1 MHFYNEGVD
10 EVSIEYK
17 LDGTVAIVTLNRAD
31 KLNALTDAMYARMTA
46 LFTAFQTDDS
56 VRAVIVS
63 GAGRAF
69 CSGSDVTAM
78 ANANPVAG
86 RARMQTRH
94 QMITAIAN
102 LEKPVIAAVRGAAVG
117 IGFSIAMA
125 CDLII
130 ASDNAKFSQIFNK
143 IGLIPD
149 GGSIYFLTQRIGI
162 ARAKDLVYTAR
173 MLPAEEAREWGIINR
188 VVPDAA
194 LEASALALARELAGS
209 ATFALALAK
218 KMFQA
223 MYVPTLETQL
233 EQENLCQGTAKL
245 TEDHL
250 EGVTAFKEKRAA
262 VFKGR

>member
-1 MHFYNEGVD
+1 
-10 EVSIEYK
+10 VSIEYK
-17 LDGTVAIVTLNRAD
+17 LERNVAVVTLNRPD
-31 KLNALTDAMYARMTA
+31 KLNALTDEMYNRLAE
-46 LFTAFQTDDS
+46 LFTQFQSEDE
-56 VRAVIVS
+56 VRAVIIT

-69 CSGSDVTAM
+69 CSGSDVTTM
-78 ANANPVAG
+78 VNTNLVAG

-94 QMITAIAN
+94 AMINAIVN
-102 LEKPVIAAVRGAAVG
+102 LEKPVIAAVRGVAVG

-130 ASDNAKFSQIFNK
+130 ASDTAKFSQIFKK

-149 GGSIYFLTQRIGI
+149 GGSIYFLTQRIGL

-173 MLPAEEAREWGIINR
+173 MLPAEEAREWGLINR
-188 VVPDAA
+188 VVP
-194 LEASALALARELAGS
+194 EAELDTNALALAQELAAS
-209 ATFALALAK
+209 ATFAIALAK

-223 MYVPTLETQL
+223 MYVPTLETHL
-233 EQENLCQGTAKL
+233 EQENLCQGTVKL

-250 EGVTAFKEKRAA
+250 EGVAAFKEKRAA

>member
-1 MHFYNEGVD
+1 MTSQV
-10 EVSIEYK
+10 EVRQ
-17 LDGTVAIVTLNRAD
+17 DGNVAIVTLNRPD
-31 KLNALTDAMYARMTA
+31 KLNAMTDEMYARMTE
-46 LFTAFQTDDS
+46 LFTGFQTDGS
-56 VRAVIVS
+56 VRAVIIS

-69 CSGSDVTAM
+69 CSGSDVTSM
-78 ANANPVAG
+78 VNTNLVAG

-94 QMITAIAN
+94 AMINAIAN
-102 LEKPVIAAVRGAAVG
+102 LEKPVIAAVRGVAVG

-130 ASDNAKFSQIFNK
+130 TSDNAKFSQIFKK

-162 ARAKDLVYTAR
+162 ARAKELVYTAR
-173 MLPAEEAREWGIINR
+173 MLPAEEAREWGITNR

-194 LEASALALARELAGS
+194 LESNALALAQELAGS

-223 MYVPTLETQL
+223 MYVPTLETHL

-245 TEDHL
+245 TEDHI
-250 EGVTAFKEKRAA
+250 EGVAAFKEKRAA

>member
-1 MHFYNEGVD
+1 MTTQVKARHEGN
-10 EVSIEYK
+10 
-17 LDGTVAIVTLNRAD
+17 VAIVTLNRPD
-31 KLNALTDAMYARMTA
+31 KLNAMTDGMYARLTE

-56 VRAVIVS
+56 VRAVIVT

-78 ANANPVAG
+78 VNTNLVAG

-94 QMITAIAN
+94 AMINAIVN

-130 ASDNAKFSQIFNK
+130 ASDNAKFSQIFKK

-149 GGSIYFLTQRIGI
+149 GGSIYFLTQRIGL

-173 MLPAEEAREWGIINR
+173 MLPAEEAREWGLINR
-188 VVPDAA
+188 VTPDAE
-194 LEASALALARELAGS
+194 LESSALTLARELAGS

-223 MYVPTLETQL
+223 MYVPTLETHL
-233 EQENLCQGTAKL
+233 EQENMCQGTAKL

-250 EGVTAFKEKRAA
+250 EGVAAFMEKRAA
-262 VFKGR
+262 VFQGR

>member
-1 MHFYNEGVD
+1 
-10 EVSIEYK
+10 VSIEYK
-17 LDGTVAIVTLNRAD
+17 LERNVAVVTLNRPD
-31 KLNALTDAMYARMTA
+31 KLNALTDEMYNRLAE
-46 LFTAFQTDDS
+46 LFTQFQTEDE
-56 VRAVIVS
+56 VRAVIIT

-69 CSGSDVTAM
+69 CSGSDVTTM
-78 ANANPVAG
+78 VNTNLVAG

-94 QMITAIAN
+94 AMINAIVN
-102 LEKPVIAAVRGAAVG
+102 LEKPVIAAVRGVAVG

-130 ASDNAKFSQIFNK
+130 ASDTAKFSQIFKK

-149 GGSIYFLTQRIGI
+149 GGSIYFLTQRIGL

-173 MLPAEEAREWGIINR
+173 MLPAEEAREWGLINR
-188 VVPDAA
+188 VVPEAE
-194 LEASALALARELAGS
+194 LEANALALAQELAAS
-209 ATFALALAK
+209 ATFAIALAK

-223 MYVPTLETQL
+223 MYVPTLETHL
-233 EQENLCQGTAKL
+233 EQENLCQGTVKL

-250 EGVTAFKEKRAA
+250 EGVAAFKEKRAA